1 MISSNFLKRLYTSL
15 LLFVLLFLIFRYN
28 LILTFSIL
36 LIGIFSVI
44 EFSFIIKKI
53 LKKKISIFLSN
64 ISFICYVAFLCTF
77 FVLLS
82 FFIKL
87 KIIIFIVLLGCIASD
102 IGGYLIG
109 KLIKGPKLTKISP
122 NKTLAGAVGSI
133 IFTNSIIILLCNM
146 ISVNINYKII
156 IAATTTSIFCQLGD
170 LLFSYLKRKAEIK
183 DTGNF
188 LPGHGGILDRLD
200 GVLVGLPIGVLTL
213 ILSF

>member
-1 MISSNFLKRLYTSL
+1 MKSSNFLKRLYTSL

-77 FVLLS
+77 FVLFS

-133 IFTNSIIILLCNM
+133 IFTNSIIILFKTLD
-146 ISVNINYKII
+146 
-156 IAATTTSIFCQLGD
+156 IF
-170 LLFSYLKRKAEIK
+170 I
-183 DTGNF
+183 
-188 LPGHGGILDRLD
+188 
-200 GVLVGLPIGVLTL
+200 V
-213 ILSF
+213 